1 MSRIGPVAPG
11 PGPAI
16 FAPMVWTGLLFL
28 GSLVAVSV
36 GADALVGGASRI
48 ATRLGVTP
56 LVIGLTLVAFGTSA
70 PELIVSVQAA
80 WKGQP
85 GLAVGNVMGS
95 TAANVGLI
103 IGLGAL
109 LRPLPVDR
117 RLALAEA
124 PLVAAVLFLVL
135 WFAANGYVGT
145 GEGLALVA
153 GFAGYGVWLVRTE
166 SGRIRERPALAAEF
180 EDSGRIEG
188 EVRLGGASIRVIVG
202 LAALIVGGN
211 FLVDAATDLARTLGI
226 SEEVIGAT
234 LVAVGTSVPELASTL
249 AAIRKGL
256 GDLAL
261 GNVLGSNVFNL
272 GLVFGS
278 AAIAAPLPLAPDV
291 LVRQVVPALLLST
304 LLMAFAFGTIGRWKG
319 LVLLGGYALY
329 VARML

>member
-1 MSRIGPVAPG
+1 ML
-11 PGPAI
+11 
-16 FAPMVWTGLLFL
+16 WTGLVFL
-28 GSLVAVSV
+28 GSLVVVSL
-36 GADALVGGASRI
+36 GADALVDGASRI
-48 ATRLGVTP
+48 ATRFGVTP

-109 LRPLPVDR
+109 MRPLPVDR

-124 PLVAAVLFLVL
+124 PLVAGILVLVL
-135 WFAANGYVGT
+135 WFAVNGYVGR

-153 GFAGYGVWLVRTE
+153 GFLGYGVWLVRTE
-166 SGRIRERPALAAEF
+166 SKRIRERPALAAGF
-180 EDSGRIEG
+180 EESGRIRG
-188 EVRLGGASIRVIVG
+188 EPRLAVATVRVIVG
-202 LAALIVGGN
+202 LAALLVGGD
-211 FLVDAATDLARTLGI
+211 FLVESATVLARTVGI

-234 LVAVGTSVPELASTL
+234 LVAVGTSIPELASTL

-291 LVRQVVPALLLST
+291 VMRQVVPALLLST

-329 VARML
+329 IARML

>member
-1 MSRIGPVAPG
+1 
-11 PGPAI
+11 
-16 FAPMVWTGLLFL
+16 
-28 GSLVAVSV
+28 
-36 GADALVGGASRI
+36 
-48 ATRLGVTP
+48 
-56 LVIGLTLVAFGTSA
+56 
-70 PELIVSVQAA
+70 
-80 WKGQP
+80 
-85 GLAVGNVMGS
+85 MGS

-188 EVRLGGASIRVIVG
+188 DVRLGGASIRVIVG

>member
-1 MSRIGPVAPG
+1 ML
-11 PGPAI
+11 
-16 FAPMVWTGLLFL
+16 WTGLVFL
-28 GSLVAVSV
+28 GALVAVSL
-36 GADALVGGASRI
+36 GADALVDGASRI
-48 ATRLGVTP
+48 ATRLGVSP

-109 LRPLPVDR
+109 IRPLPVDR

-135 WFAANGYVGT
+135 WFAANGFVGT

-166 SGRIRERPALAAEF
+166 AERIRERPALAAEF
-180 EDSGRIEG
+180 EASGRIRG
-188 EVRLGGASIRVIVG
+188 EARTGVALARVAIG
-202 LAALIVGGN
+202 LAALLVGGN
-211 FLVDAATDLARTLGI
+211 FLVESATGLARGFGV

-272 GLVFGS
+272 GLVLGS
-278 AAIAAPLPLAPDV
+278 AAIASPLPLAPDV
-291 LVRQVVPALLLST
+291 VLRQVVPALLLST
-304 LLMAFAFGTIGRWKG
+304 LLMAFSFGTIGRWKG
-319 LVLLGGYALY
+319 LALLGGYALY
-329 VARML
+329 IARML

>member
-1 MSRIGPVAPG
+1 ML
-11 PGPAI
+11 
-16 FAPMVWTGLLFL
+16 WTGLVFL
-28 GSLVAVSV
+28 GSLVVVSL
-36 GADALVGGASRI
+36 GADALVDGASRI

-109 LRPLPVDR
+109 MRPLPVDR

-124 PLVAAVLFLVL
+124 PLVAGILVLVL
-135 WFAANGYVGT
+135 WFAVNGYVGR

-153 GFAGYGVWLVRTE
+153 GFFGYGVWLVRTE
-166 SGRIRERPALAAEF
+166 SKRIRERPALAAGF
-180 EDSGRIEG
+180 EESGRIRG
-188 EVRLGGASIRVIVG
+188 EPRLAIAIVQGIVG
-202 LAALIVGGN
+202 LAALLIGGN
-211 FLVDAATDLARTLGI
+211 FLVESATGLARTVGI
-226 SEEVIGAT
+226 PEEVIGAT
-234 LVAVGTSVPELASTL
+234 LVAVGTSIPELASTL

-291 LVRQVVPALLLST
+291 VMRQVVPALLLST

-329 VARML
+329 IARML

>member
-1 MSRIGPVAPG
+1 ML
-11 PGPAI
+11 
-16 FAPMVWTGLLFL
+16 WTGLVFL
-28 GSLVAVSV
+28 GSLVVVSL
-36 GADALVGGASRI
+36 GADALVDGASRI

-109 LRPLPVDR
+109 MRPLPVDR

-124 PLVAAVLFLVL
+124 PLVAGILVLVL
-135 WFAANGYVGT
+135 WFAVNGYVGR
-145 GEGLALVA
+145 GEGLALVG
-153 GFAGYGVWLVRTE
+153 GFFGYGVWLVRTE
-166 SGRIRERPALAAEF
+166 SKRIRERPALAAEF
-180 EDSGRIEG
+180 EESGRIRG
-188 EVRLGGASIRVIVG
+188 EPRLAVAIVRGIVG
-202 LAALIVGGN
+202 LAALLIGGN
-211 FLVDAATDLARTLGI
+211 FLVESATGLARTAGI
-226 SEEVIGAT
+226 PEEVIGAT
-234 LVAVGTSVPELASTL
+234 LVAVGTSIPELASTL

-278 AAIAAPLPLAPDV
+278 AAVAAPLPLAPDAV
-291 LVRQVVPALLLST
+291 MRQVVPALLLST

-329 VARML
+329 IARML

>member
-1 MSRIGPVAPG
+1 MFVQLRVGGAG
-11 PGPAI
+11 ALTGYLR
-16 FAPMVWTGLLFL
+16 PMLWTGLVFL
-28 GSLVAVSV
+28 GSLVVVSL
-36 GADALVGGASRI
+36 GADALVDGASRI

-109 LRPLPVDR
+109 MRPLPVDR

-124 PLVAAVLFLVL
+124 PLVAGILVLVL
-135 WFAANGYVGT
+135 WFAVNGYVGR

-153 GFAGYGVWLVRTE
+153 GFLGYGVWLVRTE
-166 SGRIRERPALAAEF
+166 SKRIRERPALAAGF
-180 EDSGRIEG
+180 EESGRIRG
-188 EVRLGGASIRVIVG
+188 EPRLAVATVRVIVG
-202 LAALIVGGN
+202 LAAL
-211 FLVDAATDLARTLGI
+211 LVVESATVLARTVGI

-234 LVAVGTSVPELASTL
+234 LVAVGTSIPELASTL

-291 LVRQVVPALLLST
+291 VMRQVVPALLLST

-329 VARML
+329 IARML